1 MDLAPGEQE
10 VLDQSGH
17 VFSSFFYFSGSF
29 NSMKFENLRNFTSVT
44 VFRLFVRTGRQILD
58 CIGLVF
64 FPKKKVQVGLGFGV
78 LFSLGSFGS
87 FAYFS
92 HQFVI
97 RF

>member
-17 VFSSFFYFSGSF
+17 VFLSFFYFSGSF

-64 FPKKKVQVGLGFGV
+64 FPKKSSGGFGFFPWA
-78 LFSLGSFGS
+78 LLPIFLTNL
-87 FAYFS
+87 
-92 HQFVI
+92 
-97 RF
+97 